1 MIRNINNLY
10 VNQMNYLKFGS
21 SKNDSKKIN
30 NENEILV
37 RNNNKTAT
45 NVPSKRVVSN
55 IIAGQNAVDN
65 IKKSQ
70 KQQEVKNTTKIEQ
83 SQDIDKVSNYKNT
96 LKTDFHNNN
105 AKIMGIAIRTFNAK
119 DENGNELIDENEQSG
134 TFLNAIDRLDEIKAL
149 GINTLHVLPPHP
161 TGKKQAMGTAGS
173 LYSPLDFLQ
182 LDPMLDDPNDPRS
195 VKEECKEFINE
206 CHKRGIKVMFD
217 LPSCASYEMFLNQP
231 ELMAIDEKGV
241 AITPQGWN
249 DIRMLQP
256 FDDKTKRTLNPKVLQ
271 MHKDYID
278 MLIDLGVDGVRA
290 DVSRAKPTEFWD
302 ILIPYS
308 RKKDPEFAWL
318 AETYTYEDAS
328 PQLNMEK
335 DRPED
340 ALRAGFDAYYG
351 QYHIFHEWTKA
362 SELIDYVVENLNM
375 TKKLKPNKSLIGS
388 FGTHD
393 DISLMYRGGT
403 KFTNLVSGLQ
413 SVLPMTNP
421 YILDGYQ
428 SGDYYDY
435 KYRDKL
441 AATTF
446 TDSNTYVAHAGKLDI
461 FNLSRKPGGEHPELG
476 EFFSKAMQM
485 RDEHKDVITK
495 GSFIPLKKEGD
506 VNDQIITFAR
516 HYKGKTLLVI
526 ANRDVN
532 NRVTGIVKVPGLKK
546 NQKLVNLLPTID
558 EPSKFK
564 VDKGQVKCDLGTARV
579 HVFEI
584 KTPNIEKSGLKVYRQ
599 KQKV

>member
-1 MIRNINNLY
+1 MIKNINNFY
-10 VNQMNYLKFGS
+10 VNQMNSVSFGS
-21 SKNDSKKIN
+21 STSNNDKKTK
-30 NENEILV
+30 
-37 RNNNKTAT
+37 NKTISSNAMT
-45 NVPSKRVVSN
+45 TPSISSQQVVSN
-55 IIAGQNAVDN
+55 IVAGQKAIDKTKKQQGVD
-65 IKKSQ
+65 KTTQVQQSQ
-70 KQQEVKNTTKIEQ
+70 KTNEVTP
-83 SQDIDKVSNYKNT
+83 YKNT
-96 LKTDFHNNN
+96 LKTDFHNNDV
-105 AKIMGIAIRTFNAK
+105 KLMGIVVRTFNAK
-119 DENGNELIDENEQSG
+119 DKDGNELIDAGEESG
-134 TFLNAIDRLDEIKAL
+134 TFLNAIERLDEIKDL
-149 GINTLHVLPPHP
+149 GINTLHILPPHP
-161 TGKKQAMGTAGS
+161 IGRKQAMGTAGS

-182 LDPMLDDPNDPRS
+182 LDPMLDDPNDPRD
-195 VKEECKEFINE
+195 VKEECKEFIKE

-217 LPSCASYEMFLNQP
+217 LPSCSSYELFLNRP

-249 DIRMLQP
+249 DIRMFQP
-256 FDDKTKRTLNPKVLQ
+256 FEDQTKRTLNPHLLQ

-278 MLIDLGVDGVRA
+278 MLVDLGVDGVRA

-302 ILIPYS
+302 IIIPYS
-308 RKKDPEFAWL
+308 RQKDPEFGWL

-340 ALRAGFDAYYG
+340 ALRAGFDSYYG

-362 SELIDYVVENLNM
+362 SELVDYVVENLEM
-375 TKKLKPNKSLIGS
+375 TKRLKPNKSLIGS

-393 DISLMYRGGT
+393 DISIMYRGGT

-413 SVLPMTNP
+413 AVLPMTNP
-421 YILDGYQ
+421 YIIDGYQ

-435 KYRDKL
+435 SYRDKL

-461 FNLSRKPGGEHPELG
+461 FNLSRKPGGEHPEIG
-476 EFFSKAMQM
+476 EFFSKAMKM
-485 RDEHKDVITK
+485 RDENKDVITK
-495 GSFIPLKKEGD
+495 GSFIPLQKEGD
-506 VNDQIITFAR
+506 INDQIITFAR

-532 NRVTGIVKVPGLKK
+532 NRETAIVKVPGLKK
-546 NQKLVNLLPTID
+546 SQKLVNLLPSID
-558 EPSKFK
+558 EPSKFQ
-564 VDKGQVKCDLGTARV
+564 VENGQIKCDLGTARV

-584 KTPNIEKSGLKVYRQ
+584 DTPKIEKSGLKVYRQ
-599 KQKV
+599 NQKV

>member
-1 MIRNINNLY
+1 MIRNVNNLY
-10 VNQMNYLKFGS
+10 GNQFNSIRFGNS
-21 SKNDSKKIN
+21 NNNDKKIN
-30 NENEILV
+30 TKSQSQ
-37 RNNNKTAT
+37 NNKTT
-45 NVPSKRVVSN
+45 LNPSSQQVVTN
-55 IIAGQNAVDN
+55 IIAGQNAIDKV
-65 IKKSQ
+65 KKSN
-70 KQQEVKNTTKIEQ
+70 KELNVENTTKVYE
-83 SQDIDKVSNYKNT
+83 SKNVDKITPYKNT
-96 LKTDFHNNN
+96 LKTDFHNNDV
-105 AKIMGIAIRTFNAK
+105 KIMGIAIRTFNAK
-119 DENGNELIDENEQSG
+119 DEDGNELIDANEQSG
-134 TFLNAIDRLDEIKAL
+134 TFLNAIDRLDEIKDL
-149 GINTLHVLPPHP
+149 GINTLHILPPHP
-161 TGKKQAMGTAGS
+161 VGKKQAMGTAGS

-182 LDPMLDDPNDPRS
+182 LDPMLDDPNDPRD

-217 LPSCASYEMFLNQP
+217 LPSCASYEMFLYRP
-231 ELMAIDEKGV
+231 ELMAIDENGV

-256 FDDKTKRTLNPKVLQ
+256 FDDKTKRTLNPYVLQ

-290 DVSRAKPTEFWD
+290 DVARAKPTEFWD
-302 ILIPYS
+302 IIIPYS
-308 RKKDPEFAWL
+308 RKKDPEFGWL
-318 AETYTYEDAS
+318 AECYCYEDAS

-340 ALRAGFDAYYG
+340 CLRAGFDSYYG
-351 QYHIFHEWTKA
+351 QYHILYEWQKA
-362 SELIDYVVENLNM
+362 SDLINYVIENLEM
-375 TKKLKPNKSLIGS
+375 TKRLPPNKSLIGS

-393 DISLMYRGGT
+393 DRSLMYHGGT
-403 KFTNLVSGLQ
+403 TFTNLVSGLQ
-413 SVLPMTNP
+413 AVLPMTNP

-435 KYRDKL
+435 SYRDKL
-441 AATTF
+441 AATSF
-446 TDSNTYVAHAGKLDI
+446 TDSNTYVAHEGKLDI

-476 EFFSKAMQM
+476 EFFKQAMKM

-506 VNDQIITFAR
+506 PNDQIITFVR

-532 NRVTGIVKVPGLKK
+532 NRETGIVKVPGLKK
-546 NQKLVNLLPTID
+546 RQKLNNLLPSID
-558 EPSKFK
+558 NPSKFQ
-564 VDKGQVKCDLGTARV
+564 VESGQIKCDLGQGRV

-584 KTPNIEKSGLKVYRQ
+584 DTPNIQKSGLKVYRQ
-599 KQKV
+599 KQKVK